1 MAIFSRRTLQ
11 RLSNEN
17 ASFLTTKQLR
27 KHVDSMNNAD
37 EHSLGAEWEVV
48 LLNCFSKA
56 GTVTHEPKLGKR
68 PDLHFVSNA
77 HKSVEFIA
85 DIATVSDRGFDE
97 RYPFEV
103 LFGRLGEFVY
113 KAGLKNRTF
122 SVKVGTEAEKKVWPP
137 SNPRLK
143 IPHRSRLDQ
152 DVFNANFFRF
162 LDAVVTAP
170 EEPREYHVVGT
181 TPSVDAQIAYDPSGH
196 RRTSWPFPDEL
207 TSLVRNT
214 VYSRLDDKAQQLSDA
229 NYDGPRAIIICDGGC
244 NHLNTKQYFH
254 EPDIDDVVRYF
265 LQEHPRISFVLT
277 FVVEETLDRS
287 ERKLV
292 TTLYRGRSFAPL
304 GCELTAAIEQMGQF
318 LPEPERSPVSA
329 KDLLEGPKTNEGESF
344 GGGYGMSEDEIKI
357 SARGLLELL
366 SGRITQ
372 ERFFQSHAFVQVPT
386 ETKRAW
392 NPFESQ
398 LSQGSLITE
407 VRVESGEEEKDD
419 DWLTIKFGAPDPA
432 VSPFEVP
439 PQ

>member
-1 MAIFSRRTLQ
+1 
-11 RLSNEN
+11 
-17 ASFLTTKQLR
+17 
-27 KHVDSMNNAD
+27 
-37 EHSLGAEWEVV
+37 
-48 LLNCFSKA
+48 
-56 GTVTHEPKLGKR
+56 
-68 PDLHFVSNA
+68 
-77 HKSVEFIA
+77 
-85 DIATVSDRGFDE
+85 
-97 RYPFEV
+97 V
-103 LFGRLGEFVY
+103 LFGRLSEFVY
-113 KAGLKNRTF
+113 KTGLKNRTF
-122 SVKVGTEAEKKVWPP
+122 SLKVGTEADKKVWPP

-143 IPHRSRLDQ
+143 IPHRSWLDQ

-162 LDAVVTAP
+162 LDAVVAAP
-170 EEPREYHVVGT
+170 DEPREYHVVGT
-181 TPSVDAQIAYDPSGH
+181 TPSIDVQIAYDPSGR

-214 VYSRLDDKAQQLSDA
+214 VYSRLEDKACQLSGA
-229 NYDGPRAIIICDGGC
+229 NFDGPRAIIVCDGGC

-265 LQEHPRISFVLT
+265 LQEHPGISFVLT

-287 ERKLV
+287 ERKLEA
-292 TTLYRGRSFAPL
+292 TLYRGRSFAPL
-304 GCELTAAIEQMGQF
+304 ECELTAAIEQMGQF
-318 LPEPERSPVSA
+318 LPEAERSPVSA

-344 GGGYGMSEDEIKI
+344 GGGWMSEDEINI

-372 ERFFQSHAFVQVPT
+372 ERFFKSHAFVQVPT

-398 LSQGSLITE
+398 LSHGSLITE

-432 VSPFEVP
+432 VSPFKVP